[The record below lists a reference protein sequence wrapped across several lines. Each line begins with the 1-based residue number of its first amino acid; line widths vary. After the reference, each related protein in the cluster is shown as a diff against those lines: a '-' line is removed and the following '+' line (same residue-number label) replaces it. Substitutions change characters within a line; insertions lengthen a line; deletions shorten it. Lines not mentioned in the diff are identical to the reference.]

1 MIDYTKI
8 LKDDYDQLKEDYRLL
23 EEITEDL
30 DVELQRLRFFIFL
43 SGMVGFVLGIYTA
56 ILVL

>member
-1 MIDYTKI
+1 MVDYTTV
-8 LKDDYDQLKEDYRLL
+8 LKDDYENLKEDYRLL

-30 DVELQRLRFFIFL
+30 DIELQRARFFIFL
-43 SGMVGFVLGIYTA
+43 SGMVGFVLGIYSA

>member
-43 SGMVGFVLGIYTA
+43 SGMVGFVL
-56 ILVL
+56 

>member
-1 MIDYTKI
+1 MVDYTTV
-8 LKDDYDQLKEDYRLL
+8 LKDDYENLKEDYRLL

-30 DVELQRLRFFIFL
+30 DVELQRARFFIFL
-43 SGMVGFVLGIYTA
+43 SGMVGFVLGIYSA

>member
-1 MIDYTKI
+1 MVDYTKV
-8 LKDDYDQLKEDYRLL
+8 LKDDHDQLKEDYRIL

-30 DVELQRLRFFIFL
+30 DVELQRARFFIFL
-43 SGMVGFVLGIYTA
+43 SGMVGVVLGIYTA

>member
-30 DVELQRLRFFIFL
+30 DVELQSLRFFIFL
-43 SGMVGFVLGIYTA
+43 SGMLGFVLGIYTA

>member
-1 MIDYTKI
+1 MVDYTKV
-8 LKDDYDQLKEDYRLL
+8 LKDDHDQLKEDYRLL

>member
-1 MIDYTKI
+1 MVNYTTV
-8 LKDDYDQLKEDYRLL
+8 LKDDYENLKEDYRLL

-30 DVELQRLRFFIFL
+30 DIELQRARFFIFL
-43 SGMVGFVLGIYTA
+43 SGMVGFVLGIYSA

>member
-1 MIDYTKI
+1 MVNYTTV
-8 LKDDYDQLKEDYRLL
+8 LKDDYENLKEDYRLL

-30 DVELQRLRFFIFL
+30 DVELQRARFFIFL
-43 SGMVGFVLGIYTA
+43 SGMVGFVLGIYSA

>member
-30 DVELQRLRFFIFL
+30 DVQLQRLRFFIFL